1 MASAISTATPATT
14 TTPVSARSP
23 VPPSASAASPAVKKS
38 KKDKQKKRKEKGEK
52 EEKEKKNR
60 KRERETKRVSPPK
73 TPVVESDNSDNSDS
87 SSDSVAEREE
97 EDLMEFEEIEE
108 NSDEVKSPKN
118 VEAEVQELLNGE
130 ERDKVIA
137 MAKEH
142 EKAEKR
148 IRQQARDDL
157 KKLTDAD
164 DKKLQALFKRQE
176 TLSKSADVALLRQLK
191 TQKSDLERR
200 ILNQEEKSDVINFKK
215 TEKDIRAL
223 RVEMRKKY
231 AQIAKEKGLRYAVP
245 NGIRK
250 ERKPVKKARADQCFV
265 CYDAEPNCALAPCG
279 HTMCFGCAQEVHE
292 CPMCRARITMK
303 VKIIKN

>member
-73 TPVVESDNSDNSDS
+73 TPVVESDNSDS

-108 NSDEVKSPKN
+108 DSDEVKSPKN

-191 TQKSDLERR
+191 TQKADLERR
-200 ILNQEEKSDVINFKK
+200 ILNQEEKSDVINFKQV
-215 TEKDIRAL
+215 EKDIRAL
-223 RVEMRKKY
+223 RVDMRKKY
-231 AQIAKEKGLRYAVP
+231 APIAKEKGLRYAVP

-250 ERKPVKKARADQCFV
+250 ERKPVKKARADQCCV

-279 HTMCFGCAQEVHE
+279 HTMCFGCAQKVHE
-292 CPMCRARITMK
+292 CPQCRARITMK